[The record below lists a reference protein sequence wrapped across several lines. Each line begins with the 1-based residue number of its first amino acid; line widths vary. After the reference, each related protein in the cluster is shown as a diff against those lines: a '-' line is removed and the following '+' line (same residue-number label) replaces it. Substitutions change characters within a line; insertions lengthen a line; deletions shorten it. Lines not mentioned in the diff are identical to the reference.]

1 MRILRNLKQIIIFC
15 TDIAEPTTVFD
26 LLEFRW
32 FRDWFRR
39 SAISVDPGKKDRLDK
54 IAKKKDK
61 SDIKDR
67 FGMMDKMDKKK
78 VDNKHQFGH
87 YWTN

>member
-1 MRILRNLKQIIIFC
+1 MSTIIGTAIESKRILRNLQNFINFC

-39 SAISVDPGKKDRLDK
+39 SAISVDPLK
-54 IAKKKDK
+54 IA
-61 SDIKDR
+61 
-67 FGMMDKMDKKK
+67 GK
-78 VDNKHQFGH
+78 VSFFYIPNEKIDL
-87 YWTN
+87 